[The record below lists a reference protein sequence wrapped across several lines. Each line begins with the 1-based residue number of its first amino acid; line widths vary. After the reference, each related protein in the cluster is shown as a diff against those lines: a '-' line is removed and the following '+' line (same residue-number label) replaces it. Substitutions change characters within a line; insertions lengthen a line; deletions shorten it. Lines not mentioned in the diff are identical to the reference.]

1 MSGGH
6 EPKIPKWWLAL
17 TTPEDDWEIDDLEE
31 VKELIA
37 EKPPLKELEHVA
49 ISAFISGFFQAC
61 GELGYI
67 EMVHGDQRI
76 LTPYISLAGDVEVVE
91 AMARLFGDVQ
101 EKKLSE
107 DGRELSIT
115 VTGLRAIIILRVIS
129 SLFKGWKRRA
139 AEKML
144 KYGYKLTDLKK
155 YERLREELEVAEDL
169 IEVSRKPVKILK
181 RRFKPKTR

>member
-1 MSGGH
+1 MKDRS
-6 EPKIPKWWLAL
+6 KIQRWWLTL
-17 TTPEDDWEIDDLEE
+17 TDPMPGWETDDLE
-31 VKELIA
+31 KLRELIA
-37 EKPPLKELEHVA
+37 EKPPLKELEYPA
-49 ISAFISGFFQAC
+49 ISGFISGFFQAC

-91 AMARLFGDVQ
+91 GMARLFGDVQ

-144 KYGYKLTDLKK
+144 KYGYKMTDLKK